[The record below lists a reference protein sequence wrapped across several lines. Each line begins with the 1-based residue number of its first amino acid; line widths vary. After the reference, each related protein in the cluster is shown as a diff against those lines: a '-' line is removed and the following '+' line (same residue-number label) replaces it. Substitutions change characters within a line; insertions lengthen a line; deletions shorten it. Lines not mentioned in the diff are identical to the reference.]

1 MSRPEFNIDKT
12 EERSL
17 TAFYKGLEERE
28 EPCDNGGTIRVFERP
43 DGYVLFGVDA
53 RYVAERV
60 YRTLTALKTTDL
72 KQEYVTIATSGFQN
86 FLRDALLNYGLKVE
100 IYGKVDGKWRMTS
113 WGSPGNLSQVEDLM
127 SGQLNTNPVAIA
139 VKTQGDTVGL
149 AFVDLNNH
157 VLGVSEFEDNECM
170 SNLESLLIQLDVKE
184 CITSDDKVKAV
195 IERAGVSRTDA
206 KSSWFNANEVESNL
220 DNLLAEKL
228 QPTSPELSLKNALGS
243 LACLIKYLSLT
254 SDASNHGA
262 FTIKTHTLS
271 QYMKLD
277 ASALKALHL
286 MPSVKDSTKSSS
298 LYGLLNVCKTATG
311 SRTLAQW
318 VKQPLMDKQEI
329 EKRHEIVEIFT
340 SSDLLESIRQNLST
354 IPDLNRLT
362 RKFMRQA
369 ASLEDVVRVYQMVAT
384 LHHIA
389 SGLRAAQSEL
399 LEETFLTQLDSIIT
413 GLQKFEE
420 LVESTIDLNSI
431 DSHEFMINPDM
442 EEGLNDTK
450 ARLEA
455 CQDRMKDIFASV
467 SDELGMEMDK
477 KLKFENHHVHGWS
490 FRLTRTDASCLRGLS
505 KFKELA
511 TLKAG
516 IIFTTNELRS
526 LSNEF
531 TDLSQEYKKIQA
543 RLAKE
548 IIEIACSYCPLLER
562 CSAVLGQLDVLTSFA
577 SVAIERNYIRPTVVD
592 SDDRKCILTASRHPC
607 LEAQDTFIPND
618 VHLGQDGKK
627 FLVITGPNMG
637 GKSTFIRQVGVIV
650 LMSQI
655 GCFVPC
661 DRAEISIF
669 DCILARVGAG
679 DSQLKGLSTFMSEM
693 LETSAIL
700 KSATD
705 KSLIII
711 DELGRGTSTYDGFGL
726 AWAISE
732 HIVKM
737 NCFSMFATHFHELT
751 ELAKEHPDR
760 VDNLHVAAHVGES
773 SDDITL
779 LYKVVPGV
787 SSKSYGTHV
796 AEVVKFPTKVVNMAK
811 RKAQELDDVNSGT
824 QGKKYAS
831 EDLVAGNKLLKEI
844 LTEWKSQIKGD
855 EVDGASQLLKTVV
868 DKYKTQMEQNVFI
881 KDALASL

>member
-17 TAFYKGLEERE
+17 NAFYKGLGDRE
-28 EPCDNGGTIRVFERP
+28 EPSDNGGTIRVFERP

-53 RYVAERV
+53 RYVAEHV

-72 KQEYVTIATSGFQN
+72 KQEYVTIATAGFQN

-100 IYGKVDGKWRMTS
+100 IYGKKDGKWGLS
-113 WGSPGNLSQVEDLM
+113 KFGSPGNLSQVEDIM

-157 VLGVSEFEDNECM
+157 VLGLAEFADNESM

-184 CITSDDKVKAV
+184 CVTSDDRVKAV

-206 KSSWFNANEVESNL
+206 KSSWFSASEVEADL
-220 DNLLAEKL
+220 GHLLIEN
-228 QPTSPELSLKNALGS
+228 TSAGATELSLKHALGS
-243 LACLIKYLSLT
+243 LSCLIKYLGLAADSANFGLFSLQ
-254 SDASNHGA
+254 
-262 FTIKTHTLS
+262 THSLS

-277 ASALKALHL
+277 SSALKALHL
-286 MPSVKDSTKSSS
+286 MPSAKDATKTAS

-318 VKQPLMDKQEI
+318 VKQPLMDKASI
-329 EKRHEIVEIFT
+329 EERHDMVECFVA
-340 SSDLLESIRQNLST
+340 SELLEPIRLKLST
-354 IPDLNRLT
+354 VPDLNRIT
-362 RKFMRQA
+362 RKFMRRA
-369 ASLEDVVRVYQMVAT
+369 ASLEDVVRVYQMVST
-384 LHHIA
+384 LPLLSA
-389 SGLRAAQSEL
+389 DLR
-399 LEETFLTQLDSIIT
+399 ETGSDLIESTFVTPLDAIIT

-431 DSHEFMINPDM
+431 DSHEFLINPDM
-442 EEGLNDTK
+442 ESGLNDTK
-450 ARLEA
+450 ARLDD
-455 CQDRMKDIFASV
+455 CQEKMRDIFASV

-516 IIFTTNELRS
+516 IYFTTNELRR

-531 TDLSQEYKKIQA
+531 TDLSQEYKKIQS

-548 IIEIACSYCPLLER
+548 IVEIATTYCPLLER
-562 CSAVLGQLDVLTSFA
+562 CSALVGQIDVLTSFA
-577 SVAIERNYIRPTVVD
+577 VVAIERSYVRATV
-592 SDDRKCILTASRHPC
+592 SDEKKCILTASRHPC
-607 LEAQDTFIPND
+607 LEAQDAFIPND
-618 VHLGQDGKK
+618 VELGEKN

-637 GKSTFIRQVGVIV
+637 GKSTFIRQVGVVV
-650 LMSQI
+650 LMNQI

-661 DRAEISIF
+661 DTAEISIF

-700 KSATD
+700 KCATD

-732 HIVKM
+732 HIVNM
-737 NCFSMFATHFHELT
+737 NCFAMFATHFHELT
-751 ELAKEHPDR
+751 ELAKEHSS
-760 VDNLHVAAHVGES
+760 VSNLHVAAHVGES

-811 RKAQELDDVNSGT
+811 RKAAELDDFSAEGSA
-824 QGKKYAS
+824 KKYAS
-831 EDLVAGNKLLKEI
+831 EDLVSGNKLLKQI
-844 LTEWKSQIKGD
+844 LTEWKVQIKGD
-855 EVDGASQLLKTVV
+855 DVDGASDVLKSIVK
-868 DKYKTQMEQNVFI
+868 KYQKEMDANVFI

>member
-113 WGSPGNLSQVEDLM
+113 WE
-127 SGQLNTNPVAIA
+127 LNTNPVAIA

-340 SSDLLESIRQNLST
+340 SSDLLE
-354 IPDLNRLT
+354 LT

-384 LHHIA
+384 LPHIA

-511 TLKAG
+511 TLKA
-516 IIFTTNELRS
+516 
-526 LSNEF
+526 
-531 TDLSQEYKKIQA
+531 DLSQEYKKIQA

-562 CSAVLGQLDVLTSFA
+562 CSAVLGQLD
-577 SVAIERNYIRPTVVD
+577 
-592 SDDRKCILTASRHPC
+592 CILTASRHPC

-637 GKSTFIRQVGVIV
+637 GKSTLSVK
-650 LMSQI
+650 
-655 GCFVPC
+655 
-661 DRAEISIF
+661 AEISIF

-824 QGKKYAS
+824 QGK
-831 EDLVAGNKLLKEI
+831 NTLLRIWLPEI
-844 LTEWKSQIKGD
+844 SFLRR
-855 EVDGASQLLKTVV
+855 
-868 DKYKTQMEQNVFI
+868 F
-881 KDALASL
+881 